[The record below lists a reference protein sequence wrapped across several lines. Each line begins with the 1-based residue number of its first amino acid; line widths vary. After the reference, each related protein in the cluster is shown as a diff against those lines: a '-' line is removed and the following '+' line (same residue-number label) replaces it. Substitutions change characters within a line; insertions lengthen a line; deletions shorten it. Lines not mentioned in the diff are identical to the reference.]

1 MISVVDFFANQTIT
15 LLQSCKYL
23 YLSAMLPVLQN
34 RSSHNFIFFA
44 LMHPSQLQIKDYAY
58 ELPDERIARYP
69 LAERDLSKLLIYKEG
84 NISEDVYRNLPE
96 HLPADSML
104 VFNNTKVIEARILF
118 HKSTGS
124 IIEIFCLEPAAGV
137 ELTQAMMSQGSVRWT
152 CLVGGASKWK
162 QQFLEKQLNTPKG
175 EVLLKAEKRKQ
186 AQGSFEIEFSWDNE
200 HFTFAELLHFAGVL
214 PLPPYLQRQT
224 EAADYDRYQTVYARQ
239 EGSVAAPTA
248 GLHFTPLLLQQLQEQ
263 GIKKQFVTLHVG
275 AGTFQPVK
283 SEIMEQHNMHR
294 EWIEITTDTIE
305 DLLKQLPNNIIA
317 VGTTSLRSIES
328 LYWMGVKAIINPKA
342 GIEELEVQQWDAYD
356 LPNQKTSAKEAL
368 QALLDWMKRNKLNQL
383 ICHTQ
388 ILIAPGYKAR
398 IASAIITNF
407 HQPNS
412 TLLLLVAA
420 LIDNDWKKVYD
431 HAMASNFCFLSY
443 GDGSLLWVRES
454 KDIANSS

>member
-1 MISVVDFFANQTIT
+1 
-15 LLQSCKYL
+15 
-23 YLSAMLPVLQN
+23 
-34 RSSHNFIFFA
+34 
-44 LMHPSQLQIKDYAY
+44 MHPSQLQIKDFTY

-69 LAERDLSKLLIYKEG
+69 LAERDLSKLLIYKDG
-84 NISEDVYRNLPE
+84 AISEDVYRNLVQYI
-96 HLPADSML
+96 PANSLL

-137 ELTQAMMSQGSVRWT
+137 ELTQAMMSHESVRWT
-152 CLVGGASKWK
+152 CLVGGAGKWK
-162 QQFLEKQLNTPKG
+162 QQFLEKQLSTPRG
-175 EVLLKAEKRKQ
+175 NVLLRAEKIKQ
-186 AQGSFEIEFSWDNE
+186 EQGSFEIEFSWNNE

-224 EAADYDRYQTVYARQ
+224 EVADYDRYQTVYAKQ

-248 GLHFTPLLLQQLQEQ
+248 GLHFTPLLLQQLQQQ

-283 SEIMEQHNMHR
+283 SETMQQHNMHR
-294 EWIEITTDTIE
+294 EWIEISIATIE
-305 DLLKQLPNNIIA
+305 DLLKQLPNMVVA

-328 LYWMGVKAIINPKA
+328 LYWMGVKAIINSA
-342 GIEELEVQQWDAYD
+342 ATIEELEVQQWDAYD
-356 LPNQKTSAKEAL
+356 LPKQEVLAEEAL
-368 QALLDWMKRNKLNQL
+368 QALLKWMKQHQLNHL

-407 HQPNS
+407 HQPDS

-420 LIDNDWKKVYD
+420 LIGDDWKKVYNY
-431 HAMASNFCFLSY
+431 AMSHDFRFLSY
-443 GDGSLLWVRES
+443 GDGSLLW
-454 KDIANSS
+454 ANGSQ

>member
-1 MISVVDFFANQTIT
+1 MSYRT
-15 LLQSCKYL
+15 LYFLK
-23 YLSAMLPVLQN
+23 P
-34 RSSHNFIFFA
+34 RHTPKRGSHNFFFFA
-44 LMHPSQLQIKDYAY
+44 LMHPSQLQIKDYTY

-84 NISEDVYRNLPE
+84 NISEDVYRNLPA
-96 HLPADSML
+96 HLPADCML

-137 ELTQAMMSQGSVRWT
+137 ELTQAMMSQESVRWT
-152 CLVGGASKWK
+152 CLVGGAGKWK
-162 QQFLEKQLNTPKG
+162 QQFLEKQLTTPKG
-175 EVLLKAEKRKQ
+175 EVLLKAEKLKQ
-186 AQGSFEIEFSWDNE
+186 EQGSFEIEFSWDNT

-248 GLHFTPLLLQQLQEQ
+248 GLHFTPLLLQQLQEH

-283 SEIMEQHNMHR
+283 SETMEQHNMHR

-328 LYWMGVKAIINPKA
+328 LYWMGVKAIVNPNA

-356 LPNQKTSAKEAL
+356 LPKQEVSASVAL
-368 QALLDWMKRNKLNQL
+368 QALLEWMKHHQLSQL

-420 LIDNDWKKVYD
+420 LIGNDWKKIYD
-431 HAMASNFCFLSY
+431 HAMANNFRFLSY

-454 KDIANSS
+454 SV

>member
-1 MISVVDFFANQTIT
+1 
-15 LLQSCKYL
+15 
-23 YLSAMLPVLQN
+23 
-34 RSSHNFIFFA
+34 
-44 LMHPSQLQIKDYAY
+44 MHPSQLQIKDFTY

-69 LAERDLSKLLIYKEG
+69 LAERDLSKLLVYKEG
-84 NISEDVYRNLPE
+84 NISEDVYRNLV
-96 HLPADSML
+96 HHIPANSLL

-137 ELTQAMMSQGSVRWT
+137 ELTQAMISQGPVRWT
-152 CLVGGASKWK
+152 CLVGGAGKWK
-162 QQFLEKQLNTPKG
+162 QQFLEKQLSTPRG
-175 EVLLKAEKRKQ
+175 NVLLKAEKIKHE
-186 AQGSFEIEFSWDNE
+186 QGSFEIEFSWDNA

-224 EAADYDRYQTVYARQ
+224 EVADYDRYQTVYAKQ

-248 GLHFTPLLLQQLQEQ
+248 GLHFTPLLLQQLQQ
-263 GIKKQFVTLHVG
+263 HGINKQFVTLHVG

-283 SEIMEQHNMHR
+283 SETMQEHNMHR
-294 EWIEITTDTIE
+294 EWIEISTTTIE
-305 DLLKQLPNNIIA
+305 GLLKQLPNIVIA

-328 LYWMGVKAIINPKA
+328 LYWMGVKAIINPDA
-342 GIEELEVQQWDAYD
+342 TIEELEVQQWDAYD
-356 LPNQKTSAKEAL
+356 LPKQEVSAIEGL
-368 QALLDWMKRNKLNQL
+368 QALLNWMKQHELKQL

-420 LIDNDWKKVYD
+420 LIGDDWKKVYD
-431 HAMASNFCFLSY
+431 YAMNHGFRFLSY
-443 GDGSLLWVRES
+443 GDGSLLFASPSVPLR
-454 KDIANSS
+454 

>member
-1 MISVVDFFANQTIT
+1 MISVREFLQIKQ
-15 LLQSCKYL
+15 LLLFNLINAFIFLKCCGSFGIGG
-23 YLSAMLPVLQN
+23 
-34 RSSHNFIFFA
+34 SHNFFFFA
-44 LMHPSQLQIKDYAY
+44 LMHPTQLQIRDYTY

-84 NISEDVYRNLPE
+84 SINEDVYRNLPA
-96 HLPADSML
+96 HLQADSML

-118 HKSTGS
+118 HKATGS

-152 CLVGGASKWK
+152 CLVGGAGKWK
-162 QQFLEKQLNTPKG
+162 QQFLEKNLNTPKG
-175 EVLLKAEKRKQ
+175 EVLLKAEKLKQ
-186 AQGSFEIEFSWDNE
+186 EQGSFEIEFSWDNT

-248 GLHFTPLLLQQLQEQ
+248 GLHFTPLLLQQLQEH

-283 SEIMEQHNMHR
+283 SETMEQHNMHR

-305 DLLKQLPNNIIA
+305 DLVKQLPNNIIA

-328 LYWMGVKAIINPKA
+328 LYWMGVKAIINPNA

-356 LPNQKTSAKEAL
+356 LPNQKNSAEEAL
-368 QALLDWMKRNKLNQL
+368 MSLLDWMKRNKLNQL

-420 LIDNDWKKVYD
+420 LIGNDWKMVYD
-431 HAMASNFCFLSY
+431 HAMANNFRFLSY
-443 GDGSLLWVRES
+443 GDGSLLFTR
-454 KDIANSS
+454 KL